1 MLLFSGAVFI
11 ILAST
16 IRAVTILTASLLSL
30 SVLHRHRLMLTL
42 SLVWFRWRRQ
52 RQLMGLSRD
61 IRGHRCH

>member
-30 SVLHRHRLMLTL
+30 PTL
-42 SLVWFRWRRQ
+42 SLCW
-52 RQLMGLSRD
+52 LML
-61 IRGHRCH
+61 ILP